1 MDFLKELRAAGMI
14 SKKLAER
21 VVYGTE
27 EGPAPINP
35 NLPQSDVNI
44 SGHSTAENPLGEQPP
59 KAEAEPAP
67 AAAAAAEKT
76 QKDYLINSAMASMK
90 AVEACLEAMCEGKCW
105 EDMNLQPDAGAGM
118 SEMLKTMKEWSA
130 KMESWK
136 KESEAPATT
145 TEPPLVQN
153 QTLSE
158 PAASAPASQPPA
170 APAAPM
176 APAVTTGPVAA

>member
-1 MDFLKELRAAGMI
+1 MDFLKELRAAGLI
-14 SKKLAER
+14 SKKLSER

-35 NLPQSDVNI
+35 NMPQSDINI
-44 SGHSTAENPLGEQPP
+44 SGHSTADKPLEQEQP
-59 KAEAEPAP
+59 KAEPAP
-67 AAAAAAEKT
+67 AEPAAKG
-76 QKDYLINSAMASMK
+76 QKEYLINSAMASMK

-105 EDMNLQPDAGAGM
+105 ENLSLQPDAATGM

-136 KESEAPATT
+136 ESAVVVPAT

-153 QTLSE
+153 QTLSQ
-158 PAASAPASQPPA
+158 PAAAPQSSA
-170 APAAPM
+170 APAAPV